1 MSKGGIT
8 TSTTNIDPWVIYP
21 KPQPQARLR
30 LFCFPYAGGGASIF
44 RAWPEGLPAE
54 IEVCS
59 VQLPGRERR
68 LREAPITRLSPLV
81 DILAQVLRPAM
92 HLPFAFFGHSMGAL
106 IAFDLARRLRQQGGP
121 RPLQVFISAHRAP
134 HLSSPDL
141 PIHQLPTPAFLE
153 QLQQRYNAI
162 PPAVL
167 AEKELMDLFLPTLR
181 ADFAIHETYV
191 YQAEAP
197 LSCPLSAFGGLQD
210 RRVGRDGLDAW
221 GEQTRNRFSLRMFP
235 GDHFFLQSAR
245 VQLLQA
251 LSEDL
256 TALLRQ
262 LP

>member
-1 MSKGGIT
+1 MSQGRIT
-8 TSTTNIDPWVIYP
+8 TSTSNIDPWVIYP

-44 RAWPEGLPAE
+44 RSWPEGLPDE
-54 IEVCS
+54 IEVCA

-68 LREAPITRLSPLV
+68 LREPPETRLAPLV
-81 DILAQVLRPAM
+81 DALAHALRPTM
-92 HLPFAFFGHSMGAL
+92 HLPFALFGHSMGAL

-121 RPLQVFISAHRAP
+121 RPLQVFISARRAA
-134 HLSSPDL
+134 HLPSTDP
-141 PIHQLPTPAFLE
+141 PIHQLPTAAFLE

-191 YQAEAP
+191 YQADAP
-197 LSCPLSAFGGLQD
+197 LSCPLAAFGGLQD
-210 RRVGRDGLDAW
+210 RRVDRDSLEAW

-245 VQLLQA
+245 GQLLQA
-251 LSEDL
+251 LCEDL
-256 TALLRQ
+256 TALVRQ